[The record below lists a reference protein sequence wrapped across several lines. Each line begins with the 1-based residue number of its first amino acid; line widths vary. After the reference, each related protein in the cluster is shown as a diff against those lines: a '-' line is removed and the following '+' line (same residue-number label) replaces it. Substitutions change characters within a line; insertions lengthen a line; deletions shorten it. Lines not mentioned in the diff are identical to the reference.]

1 MAYKKSSITQSLAQI
16 ELSIN
21 GTLGSPAILSRIEPF
36 GYSEDRVR
44 EGLAMYNQT
53 KTEFMTFQIEY
64 GEQYTAYGEMNE
76 LWGKNRETYMQI
88 LRLARVG
95 LKNKPGV
102 LHSLRATGTRKR
114 SITGFM
120 DDAQMLY
127 NNLMKQPE
135 FMTVMSNFGVTAEKL
150 NDALAQL
157 DILSEAH
164 KKYFREKGEAQ
175 DQTVKRDLMYD
186 KLYDW
191 YSDFRAVLRI
201 ALTDSEQM
209 LEKLGVVVKR
219 K

>member
-1 MAYKKSSITQSLAQI
+1 MSQSMAQI
-16 ELSIN
+16 ELAIN
-21 GTLGSPAILSRIEPF
+21 GTLGAPAILERIEHF
-36 GYSEDRVR
+36 GYSEERVR

-53 KTEFMTFQIEY
+53 NEEFRNFQREY
-64 GEQYTAYGEMNE
+64 GEQYTAHGEMSE

-88 LRLARVG
+88 LRLSRVG

-127 NNLMKQPE
+127 NNLMIQPE
-135 FMTVMSNFGVTAEKL
+135 FMTIMSGFGITAEKL

-157 DILSEAH
+157 NILSEAH

-186 KLYDW
+186 RLYDW

-209 LEKLGVVVKR
+209 LEKLGIVVKR